1 MIVSARQ
8 SLIAAATCIP
18 VALAS
23 PAIAQQSFNWKMFTS
38 LGTSDVG
45 TQLHRGFIED
55 LGKAS
60 NGRIKVTLFTAGQL
74 PYKATD
80 TLQALSTRQIDIGHI
95 AVGFMAG
102 DLPELNAGSV
112 PFSCTNLAAFYDK
125 SIPAIRST
133 FDPVMSKKFK
143 VSPLLHWSMPAQ
155 QIFVRDPVNGLNDL
169 KGRKIRAWNREQVE
183 TMQLLGGSGVNITS
197 AEVIP
202 ALQRGVVDGAFTANI
217 TALAWKIYD
226 VAKHSYV
233 INYTLSHELVAINE
247 AALAELPGDLRALV
261 EAKSNEW
268 HNKYRDGVLKADQE
282 ARSKLT
288 ENGMTLKEADQTA
301 LTQLRELTAPIAENW
316 IKANGET
323 GAKLLDLIRRSC
335 S

>member
-1 MIVSARQ
+1 MFSAARR
-8 SLIAAATCIP
+8 LLRAAAICGALV
-18 VALAS
+18 VAL
-23 PAIAQQSFNWKMFTS
+23 PAHAQQSFNWKMFTS

-60 NGRIKVTLFTAGQL
+60 NGRIKITLFTAGQL

-80 TLQALSTRQIDIGHI
+80 TLQALSARQIDIGHI

-102 DLPELNAGSV
+102 DLPELNAGAI
-112 PFSCTNLAAFYDK
+112 PFSCTNLAGFYDK

-133 FDPVMSKKFK
+133 FDPVMSRKFK
-143 VSPLLHWSMPAQ
+143 VRPLLHWSMPAQ
-155 QIFVRDPVNGLNDL
+155 QIFSRDPINGLNDL
-169 KGRKIRAWNREQVE
+169 KGRKFRAWNREQVE
-183 TMQLLGGSGVNITS
+183 TMQLLGGSGVSITS

-226 VAKHSYV
+226 VAKYSYV
-233 INYTLSHELVAINE
+233 LNYTLSHELVAVNE
-247 AALAELPGDLRALV
+247 AALAELPADLRQLV

-282 ARSKLT
+282 ARAKLA
-288 ENGMTLKEADQTA
+288 ENGMILKEADQVS
-301 LTQLRELTAPIAENW
+301 LTQLREVTAPIAENW
-316 IKANGET
+316 VKANGET
-323 GAKLLDLIRRSC
+323 GAKLLDIIRRSC